1 MKYLFTIGL
10 LLIEFTLSAQ
20 SMGNLTGW
28 LLEKNTQNPIVG
40 VNVKLVN
47 TTYTTFTDT
56 SGKYIFKAIPPGKYQ
71 VKFNS

>member
-28 LLEKNTQNPIVG
+28 LLEKNTQNRQIVKTEG
-40 VNVKLVN
+40 
-47 TTYTTFTDT
+47 
-56 SGKYIFKAIPPGKYQ
+56 SIFIKKQ
-71 VKFNS
+71 V